1 MNAASVI
8 VLATVLALAGLAAWR
23 VFRKG
28 APCECGSTPAK
39 AGCSC
44 CCAKC
49 HQNCGN
55 K

>member
-8 VLATVLALAGLAAWR
+8 VLVAVLALAGLAAWR

-39 AGCSC
+39 AGCTG

-49 HQNCGN
+49 HHKCGH